1 MDARSRLVLA
11 GVAALVAAM
20 LGRMG
25 WVDWLAVLHTAEKV
39 GCIALIIL
47 SLFAAFVGVP
57 VAILSFLIWEL
68 FRLLRDAPPEVP
80 AEWGEGP
87 PP

>member
-1 MDARSRLVLA
+1 VDARSRLVLA

-47 SLFAAFVGVP
+47 ERDDFRSEH
-57 VAILSFLIWEL
+57 ILSS
-68 FRLLRDAPPEVP
+68 
-80 AEWGEGP
+80 
-87 PP
+87 